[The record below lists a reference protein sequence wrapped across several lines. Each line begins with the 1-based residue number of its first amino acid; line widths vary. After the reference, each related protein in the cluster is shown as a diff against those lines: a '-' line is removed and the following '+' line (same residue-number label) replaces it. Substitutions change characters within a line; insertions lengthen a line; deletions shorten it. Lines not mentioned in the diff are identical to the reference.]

1 MKNKSIFSNK
11 IVMILLSGILAF
23 GLWLY
28 VITVVSPNSEMTIY
42 DIPVSFEGDSVLEK
56 NNNLIITSTLA
67 TKVNLRVAGN
77 RTDLNKL
84 NSSNIKI
91 KADVTKIYDPGTHDL
106 TYTVILPGDIPTNA
120 VSIQSRNPA
129 TVRVVVAQRMEKEI
143 PVNVEFINSTPDPFV
158 KEPEQLDKETVIIA
172 GPADVVEDIT
182 QAVVEI
188 DLKDRKDTIVETK
201 TIRFCD
207 KDGNE
212 VKNDLVK
219 TTDNQYEVT
228 VTVPIVMLKDIPL
241 KLNVIPGG
249 GATEETAGIELSH
262 TMLSISG
269 TEAKIAGL
277 KEIVLGTLDLAK
289 IKEPTTLEFEV
300 KLPEGVTNETGVT
313 VVSVHVSFPNMAT
326 KPFQVTNISCINVP
340 AGMDVQV
347 SAQQV
352 EVIIR
357 GSEAK
362 LSRLHEE
369 DISVVID
376 LAEAVQGTEKYTA
389 TIQLAEG
396 FAELGAVGT
405 YSVTVT
411 LQPKNP

>member
-1 MKNKSIFSNK
+1 MNKSIFSNK
-11 IVMILLSGILAF
+11 IVMILLSAVLAF
-23 GLWLY
+23 SLWLY
-28 VITVVSPNSEMTIY
+28 VITVVSPNSETTIY

-56 NNNLIITSTLA
+56 NNNLIITSKAA
-67 TKVNLRVAGN
+67 TKVDLRIAGN

-120 VSIQSRNPA
+120 VSIQSKSPS
-129 TVRVVVAQRMEKEI
+129 TVRVVVEQRLEKEI
-143 PVNVEFINSTPDPFV
+143 PVNVVYTNTTPDPFV
-158 KEPEQLDKETVIIA
+158 KEQEQLDKQTVIIA
-172 GPADVVEDIT
+172 GPAGVVEDIT

-188 DLKDRKDTIVETK
+188 DLKDQRDTIVETK

-207 KDGNE
+207 EEGNPVE
-212 VKNDLVK
+212 NELVR

-228 VTVPIVMLKDIPL
+228 VTVPIVMLKEIPL

-249 GATEETAGIELSH
+249 GATEQTAGIEMSH

-269 TEAKIAGL
+269 PEAMVSGL

-289 IKEPTTLEFEV
+289 IKEPGTVEFEV

-313 VVSVHVSFPNMAT
+313 TVTVNISFAGLAT
-326 KPFQVTNISCINVP
+326 RSFQVTNIRCINVP

-357 GSEAK
+357 GIEAK
-362 LSRLHEE
+362 LDRLSEE
-369 DISVVID
+369 DISVIID
-376 LAEAVQGTEKYTA
+376 LAEAAQGTEKYTA
-389 TIQLAEG
+389 VIQLPESY
-396 FAELGAVGT
+396 AELGAIGT
-405 YSVTVT
+405 YPVTVT
-411 LQPKNP
+411 LQPQNP

>member
-1 MKNKSIFSNK
+1 MNKSIFSNK
-11 IVMILLSGILAF
+11 IVMILLSAVLAF
-23 GLWLY
+23 SLWLY
-28 VITVVSPNSEMTIY
+28 VITVVSPNSETTIY

-56 NNNLIITSTLA
+56 NNNLIITSKVA
-67 TKVNLRVAGN
+67 TKVDLRIAGN

-120 VSIQSRNPA
+120 VSIQSKSPS
-129 TVRVVVAQRMEKEI
+129 TVRVVVEQRLEKEI
-143 PVNVEFINSTPDPFV
+143 PVNVVYTNTTPDPFV
-158 KEPEQLDKETVIIA
+158 KEQEQLDKQTVIIA
-172 GPADVVEDIT
+172 GPAGVVEDIT

-188 DLKDRKDTIVETK
+188 DLKDQRDTIVETK

-207 KDGNE
+207 EEGNPVE
-212 VKNDLVK
+212 NELVR

-228 VTVPIVMLKDIPL
+228 VTVPIVMLKEIPL

-249 GATEETAGIELSH
+249 GATEQTAGIEMSH

-269 TEAKIAGL
+269 PEAMVSGL

-289 IKEPTTLEFEV
+289 IKEPGTVEFEV

-313 VVSVHVSFPNMAT
+313 TVTVNISFAGLAT
-326 KPFQVTNISCINVP
+326 RSFQVTNIRCINVP

-357 GSEAK
+357 GIEAK
-362 LSRLHEE
+362 LDRLSEE
-369 DISVVID
+369 DISVIID
-376 LAEAVQGTEKYTA
+376 LAEAAQGTEKYTA
-389 TIQLAEG
+389 VIQLPESY
-396 FAELGAVGT
+396 AELGAIGT
-405 YSVTVT
+405 YPVTVT
-411 LQPKNP
+411 LQPQNP

>member
-1 MKNKSIFSNK
+1 MKNNSIFSNK
-11 IVMILLSGILAF
+11 VVMILLSAVLAF
-23 GLWLY
+23 SLWLY
-28 VITVVSPNSEMTIY
+28 VIMVVSPNSETTIY

-56 NNNLIITSTLA
+56 NNNLIITAKAT
-67 TKVNLRVAGN
+67 TKVDLKVAGN

-91 KADVTKIYDPGTHDL
+91 KVDVTKIYDPGTHDL

-120 VSIQSRNPA
+120 VSIQSKSPA
-129 TVRVVVAQRMEKEI
+129 TVRVVVEQRLEKEI
-143 PVNVEFINSTPDPFV
+143 PVNVVYKNSTDSPFV
-158 KEPEQLDKETVIIA
+158 KEQEQLDKESVIIA

-188 DLKDRKDTIVETK
+188 DLQGQKDTIVETK
-201 TIRFCD
+201 TISFCD
-207 KDGNE
+207 EDGNKIE
-212 VKNDLVK
+212 NELVR

-228 VTVPIVMLKDIPL
+228 VTVPIVMLKEIPL
-241 KLNVIPGG
+241 RLNVLPGG
-249 GATEETAGIELSH
+249 GAKEETAGIEMSH

-269 TEAKIAGL
+269 PEAKVSGL
-277 KEIVLGTLDLAK
+277 KELVLGTLDLAK

-313 VVSVHVSFPNMAT
+313 TVTVNISFAGLAT
-326 KPFQVTNISCINVP
+326 KHFQVTNISCINTPV
-340 AGMDVQV
+340 GMDVQV

-352 EVIIR
+352 EVLIR
-357 GSEAK
+357 GTEAQ
-362 LSRLHEE
+362 LARMTEE
-369 DISVVID
+369 DIAVIID

-389 TIQLAEG
+389 TIQLTDD